1 MLNWLRRP
9 DPGAREADQQGSRRE
24 LAAIVLGLGLVVLV
38 VAYGLVIYLSK
49 PPSVGAGLRY
59 DEFLEGLRSSHIQNA
74 TILTFDRRITGSSDS
89 GPYWVDYG
97 GDLIL
102 TSSTLPALNAAKVPV
117 LIDAEWLKQQI
128 VPLTILMPSLILLD
142 GLILMILLLRGQGA
156 GFMAFGRSSARRL
169 GTDESKITFKDV
181 AGVEEA
187 VEELVEVKDYLRS
200 PERFLAMGA
209 SVPRGILLVGPP
221 GCGKTLLARALAGE
235 AGVPFFSISGSDFV
249 EMFVGVGAARIRDLF
264 KEARLAAPAIVF
276 IDELDAVG
284 RGRTA
289 TAIGGQD
296 EREATLNQLL
306 VGLDGFDTGSGVVV
320 LAATNR
326 ADVLDAALLRPGRFD
341 RRVHVDK
348 PDLNGRLGILKVHA
362 RGKPFAADV
371 NLETLAKRTA
381 GFSGAD
387 LAGTVNEAAL
397 LAARR
402 GKTEI
407 TASVLGEAVERVMAG
422 PERKS
427 RILQPNDKRVLAYH
441 EAGHA
446 VVARSL
452 DPSVNVTKIS
462 IISRANAGGITWL
475 TPDEE
480 SIVATPTRLR
490 ARLATL
496 MGGRAAELIV
506 DGEVSTGSA
515 DDIDRASTLARR
527 MVCELGM
534 SEKIGPLSLKI
545 SASRIEADG
554 GVLAPWSAEITTKA
568 DSEIQK
574 LVRDAEKAAQQVL
587 EGHRQLLDALARHLI
602 EFETIEGDEL
612 DRLLEPA
619 RLAG

>member
-1 MLNWLRRP
+1 MWSWLRRSP
-9 DPGAREADQQGSRRE
+9 QDAETAPGDRNRRV
-24 LAAIVLGLGLVVLV
+24 AALLLSLGLVVLIA
-38 VAYGLVIYLSK
+38 AYVLVILLSR
-49 PPSVGAGLRY
+49 PPDPGAGLRY
-59 DEFLEGLRSSHIQNA
+59 DEFLEGLRSGHIQNA
-74 TILTFDRRITGSSDS
+74 TILSLDRRIIGNSDTGQ
-89 GPYWVDYG
+89 YWVDYG
-97 GDLIL
+97 SDLVL
-102 TSSTLPALNAAKVPV
+102 TSSTMPAITNAKVPV
-117 LIDAEWLKQQI
+117 LIDGQWLKQLI
-128 VPLTILMPSLILLD
+128 VPLTVLMPSLILLD
-142 GLILMILLLRGQGA
+142 GLILMILLLRGQGS
-156 GFMAFGRSSARRL
+156 GFLAFGRSSARRL
-169 GTDESKITFKDV
+169 AGDESKITFKDV

-187 VEELVEVKDYLRS
+187 VEELAEVKDYLRS

-249 EMFVGVGAARIRDLF
+249 ELFVGVGAARIRDLF
-264 KEARLAAPAIVF
+264 KQARLASPSIVF

-326 ADVLDAALLRPGRFD
+326 PDVLDQALLRPGRFD
-341 RRVHVDK
+341 RRVQVDK
-348 PDLNGRLGILKVHA
+348 PDLAGRLGILKVHA

-371 NLETLAKRTA
+371 KLETLARRTA

-402 GKTEI
+402 GRTEV
-407 TASVLGEAVERVMAG
+407 TAALLGEAVERVMAG

-427 RILQPNDKRVLAYH
+427 RILLPNDKRVLAYH

-446 VVARSL
+446 VVARTL
-452 DPSVNVTKIS
+452 DPSVAVTKIS
-462 IISRANAGGITWL
+462 IISRALAGGITWL

-496 MGGRAAELIV
+496 MGGRAAEVLAM
-506 DGEVSTGSA
+506 GEISSGGA

-534 SEKIGPLSLKI
+534 SDKIGPLSLRI

-554 GVLAPWSAEITTKA
+554 GVLAPWSADITTLA
-568 DSEIQK
+568 DQEIQQ
-574 LVRDAEKAAQQVL
+574 L
-587 EGHRQLLDALARHLI
+587 LLDAEEAARNVLEQNRKLLETIAQRLI
-602 EFETIEGDEL
+602 EFESLEGEEL
-612 DRLLEPA
+612 DGLLEPA
-619 RLAG
+619 RLAV